1 LEPLSIDTLNDA
13 MLIRA
18 YLMPVSSASTDTY
31 AGPGKDLT
39 AFIIHDKTV
48 EEVKLTA
55 AEHVATST
63 FEVDLNEGSV
73 SHYPLDSYAAE
84 LAVDLMDAKSSLKV
98 PVQVTVWEGVLGYR
112 LHTTAEAAADPH
124 TAGITI
130 AIRRSGAFALFALCA
145 YDARVVLGFSA
156 LAIGVLVFAEV
167 RQVDATLI
175 GALAAVAFAL
185 PALRSALPGSPPLG
199 VQADVWVFL
208 WAELAVVWRLGLWSS
223 SGQELVPIAR
233 RRPDM
238 AALRP
243 TRRSTLKPDS
253 VARLM
258 SSAFAPL
265 AARHDRPL
273 RHREGGAHE
282 RHNPPHGSDR
292 ARWGCLGRHSTAA
305 SR

>member
-1 LEPLSIDTLNDA
+1 VLEMDRRAPRRRIMRLLAVGIAVLTLTAAYLLALSRFHVSEVPSERNFAAADGAEPAGEVYLEPLSIDALNDA

-18 YLMPVSSASTDTY
+18 YLMPVSSASKDTY
-31 AGPGKDLT
+31 AGLGKDLT
-39 AFIIHDKTV
+39 ALIIHDKTV

-145 YDARVVLGFSA
+145 YGAMVVLGFSA
-156 LAIGVLVFAEV
+156 LAIGILVFAEV

-208 WAELAVVWRLGLWSS
+208 WAELAVVLALGLVVFQW
-223 SGQELVPIAR
+223 AR
-233 RRPDM
+233 AGPRP
-238 AALRP
+238 
-243 TRRSTLKPDS
+243 
-253 VARLM
+253 
-258 SSAFAPL
+258 
-265 AARHDRPL
+265 
-273 RHREGGAHE
+273 
-282 RHNPPHGSDR
+282 
-292 ARWGCLGRHSTAA
+292 
-305 SR
+305 

>member
-1 LEPLSIDTLNDA
+1 VLEMDRRAPRRRIMRLLAVGIAVLMLTAAYLLALSRFHVLEVPRERNFAAAGDGAEPAGEVYLEPLSIDALNDA

-18 YLMPVSSASTDTY
+18 YLMPVSSASKDTY

-55 AEHVATST
+55 ADHVATST
-63 FEVDLNEGSV
+63 FEVNLNEGSV

-112 LHTTAEAAADPH
+112 LHTTAEAGADPH
-124 TAGITI
+124 TAGISI

-145 YDARVVLGFSA
+145 YGAMVLLGLSA
-156 LAIGVLVFAEV
+156 LAIGILVFAEV

-208 WAELAVVWRLGLWSS
+208 WAELAVVLALGLVVFQW
-223 SGQELVPIAR
+223 AR
-233 RRPDM
+233 
-238 AALRP
+238 A
-243 TRRSTLKPDS
+243 
-253 VARLM
+253 
-258 SSAFAPL
+258 
-265 AARHDRPL
+265 
-273 RHREGGAHE
+273 G
-282 RHNPPHGSDR
+282 PHP
-292 ARWGCLGRHSTAA
+292 
-305 SR
+305 

>member
-1 LEPLSIDTLNDA
+1 MDRRGPRRRIMRFLAAGIAVLVLTAAYLLALSRFHVSEEPRERDFAAADAAKPADEVYLEPLSIDALNDA

-18 YLMPVSSASTDTY
+18 YLMPVSSASEDTY

-124 TAGITI
+124 TAGISI

-145 YDARVVLGFSA
+145 YGAMVVLGLSA
-156 LAIGVLVFAEV
+156 LAIGILVFAEV

-208 WAELAVVWRLGLWSS
+208 WAELAVVLALGLVVFQW
-223 SGQELVPIAR
+223 AR
-233 RRPDM
+233 
-238 AALRP
+238 A
-243 TRRSTLKPDS
+243 
-253 VARLM
+253 
-258 SSAFAPL
+258 
-265 AARHDRPL
+265 
-273 RHREGGAHE
+273 G
-282 RHNPPHGSDR
+282 PHP
-292 ARWGCLGRHSTAA
+292 
-305 SR
+305 

>member
-1 LEPLSIDTLNDA
+1 VLEMDRRAPRRRIMRLLAVGIAVLTLTAAYLLALSRFHVSEVPSERNFAAADGAEPAGEVYLEPLSIDALNDA

-18 YLMPVSSASTDTY
+18 YLMPVSSASKDTY
-31 AGPGKDLT
+31 AGLGKDLT
-39 AFIIHDKTV
+39 ALIIHDKTV

-145 YDARVVLGFSA
+145 YGAMVVLGFSA
-156 LAIGVLVFAEV
+156 LAIGILVFAEV

-199 VQADVWVFL
+199 VQADLWVFL
-208 WAELAVVWRLGLWSS
+208 WAELAVVMALGLVVFQW
-223 SGQELVPIAR
+223 AR
-233 RRPDM
+233 
-238 AALRP
+238 A
-243 TRRSTLKPDS
+243 
-253 VARLM
+253 
-258 SSAFAPL
+258 
-265 AARHDRPL
+265 
-273 RHREGGAHE
+273 G
-282 RHNPPHGSDR
+282 PHP
-292 ARWGCLGRHSTAA
+292 
-305 SR
+305 